1 MEKELI
7 KFEETQTSI
16 PFIKVKH
23 NNISFN
29 LVIDTGCTTSCIDKE
44 VLDLLVH
51 NVTNQATDG
60 IIYADGSSDDKVQ
73 IVEIPITVGDQEY
86 IEQFNAVNFRAMSQ
100 QVKDTFG
107 ITIRGLLGSEFLYKH
122 SLILDFDKHLIRYTN
137 GNQTQIDFGESNDVT
152 TTD

>member
-73 IVEIPITVGDQEY
+73 IVEIPITIGDQEY
-86 IEQFNAVNFRAMSQ
+86 VEQFNAVNFRAMSQ

-137 GNQTQIDFGESNDVT
+137 GNQTQIDFGESNDIT

>member
-23 NNISFN
+23 NNITFN
-29 LVIDTGCTTSCIDKE
+29 LVIDTGCTVSCIDE
-44 VLDLLVH
+44 NILDLLLYKTTD
-51 NVTNQATDG
+51 NYTDG
-60 IIYADGSSDDKVQ
+60 LISAEGSSDDKVQ
-73 IVEIPITVGDQEY
+73 IVEIPITVGNQEY
-86 IEQFNAVNFRAMSQ
+86 VEQFNAVNFRAMSQ

>member
-73 IVEIPITVGDQEY
+73 IVEIPITIGNQEY
-86 IEQFNAVNFRAMSQ
+86 VEQFNAVNFRAMSQ